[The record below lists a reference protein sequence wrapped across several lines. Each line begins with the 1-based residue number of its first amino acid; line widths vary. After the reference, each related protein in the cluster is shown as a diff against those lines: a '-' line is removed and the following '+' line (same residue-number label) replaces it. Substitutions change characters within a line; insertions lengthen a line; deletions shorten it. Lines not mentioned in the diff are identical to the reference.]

1 MIKILKKYYFD
12 VLLEIDIKDFNGNK
26 NHDQI
31 IAVTCKY
38 AQNALLIY
46 LHMCIFG
53 NR

>member
-1 MIKILKKYYFD
+1 MVGILESINNAIFVQLILACVY
-12 VLLEIDIKDFNGNK
+12 N
-26 NHDQI
+26 DQI